1 MLHGREHPGTLVQI
15 HFGFFSNIR
24 VCNSCTFDTYMP
36 IMISNFG
43 IIAMFLENAFIGCL
57 TFLANTVCK

>member
-1 MLHGREHPGTLVQI
+1 MLHGREHPGSLVQI
-15 HFGFFSNIR
+15 HFVFFSNIR

>member
-1 MLHGREHPGTLVQI
+1 MDVNILVLWSKCI
-15 HFGFFSNIR
+15 LFFSNIR

-57 TFLANTVCK
+57 TFLANVSTVCK